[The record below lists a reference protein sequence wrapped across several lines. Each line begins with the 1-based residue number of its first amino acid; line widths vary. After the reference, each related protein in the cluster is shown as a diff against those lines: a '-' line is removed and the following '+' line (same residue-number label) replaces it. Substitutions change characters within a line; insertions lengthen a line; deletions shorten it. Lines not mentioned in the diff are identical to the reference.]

1 MAGST
6 YSGTIDNSME
16 LLNGQVCFLLHAHI
30 NIDINISVC
39 LYARVEHLFITHIA
53 MRIGTYQKG
62 YANQNPNTTGM
73 DGREA
78 S

>member
-30 NIDINISVC
+30 NIDMHISVSVC
-39 LYARVEHLFITHIA
+39 KSRTFIYY
-53 MRIGTYQKG
+53 TYS
-62 YANQNPNTTGM
+62 YVYPH
-73 DGREA
+73 
-78 S
+78 